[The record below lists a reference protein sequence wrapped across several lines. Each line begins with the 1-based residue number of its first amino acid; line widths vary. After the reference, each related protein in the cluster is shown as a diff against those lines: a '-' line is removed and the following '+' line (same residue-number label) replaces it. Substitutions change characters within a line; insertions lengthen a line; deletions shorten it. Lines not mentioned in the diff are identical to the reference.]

1 MKPTENQESKVIEF
15 YETTTKIDPQVCDH
29 KFTRL
34 SITRILCKRCGLG
47 FFDTPYDPFPV
58 AEINEKIKKEKKE
71 KLAKS

>member
-1 MKPTENQESKVIEF
+1 MKQEKIPESDIIEF

-47 FFDTPYDPFPV
+47 FFDTPFDPFPV
-58 AEINEKIKKEKKE
+58 HEINQKIKKEKKE